1 MSFNTIGLY
10 ANYWD
15 DDFTIP
21 PRRSRNPI
29 FMLRWAQ
36 WFKSNPRSLDYMQR
50 LFVERFPDGKFYDV
64 HEVDPAILKSLIA
77 VADEIVLLYPD
88 AIGLGFSGIE
98 KQVRHEASSMVC
110 IHVLN
115 GRKRNFLLSKTVQA
129 NLRKR
134 RFLELTMLPEIIVGL
149 LIVALTPFV
158 LIVDLLKGKR

>member
-10 ANYWD
+10 ANYWV

-21 PRRSRNPI
+21 PRPSRNPI

-36 WFKSNPRSLDYMQR
+36 WFKSNPRSLGYMHS
-50 LFVERFPDGKFYDV
+50 LFAERYPNGKFYDV
-64 HEVDPAILKSLIA
+64 REVDPVILKSLIA
-77 VADEIVLLYPD
+77 AADEIVLLYPD
-88 AIGLGFSGIE
+88 AIGLGFSDIE

-110 IHVLN
+110 IRILN
-115 GRKRNFLLSKTVQA
+115 GRRRDFLLSKRVQA

-149 LIVALTPFV
+149 IILALTPFV
-158 LIVDLLKGKR
+158 LILDVLKGKR